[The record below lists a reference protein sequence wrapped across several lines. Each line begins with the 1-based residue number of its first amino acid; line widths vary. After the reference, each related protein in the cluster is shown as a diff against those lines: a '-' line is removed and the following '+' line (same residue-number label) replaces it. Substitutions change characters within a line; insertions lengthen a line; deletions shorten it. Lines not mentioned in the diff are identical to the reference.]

1 MHRDVAEQ
9 GLFDSQKMGILEM
22 LVVRARTS
30 HPTHDLRGYF
40 TCRLSRNPL
49 YVVDS

>member
-22 LVVRARTS
+22 LVIRACSS
-30 HPTHDLRGYF
+30 HPTHYLWGYF
-40 TCRLSRNPL
+40 TYRLSRNPL
-49 YVVDS
+49 DVVDS